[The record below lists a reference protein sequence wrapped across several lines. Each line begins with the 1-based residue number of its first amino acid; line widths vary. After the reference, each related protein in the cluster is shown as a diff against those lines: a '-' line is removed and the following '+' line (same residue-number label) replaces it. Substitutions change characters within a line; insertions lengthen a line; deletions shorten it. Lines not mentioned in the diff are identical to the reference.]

1 MAVNNGSR
9 RRSEKN
15 SGVFFKMKIFNGKS
29 IFITGSC
36 GTIGAELVEQLLNNS
51 KYSPKEVVCID
62 NNESALFFQ
71 DQLYLDDLRASFFV
85 ADIRDK
91 DELSNRMKGVDIVIH
106 AAALKH
112 VIMCERSPEQAV
124 QTNINGVQNVIAA
137 ASLNDVEI
145 VIFTSS
151 DKAVNPTNVMGT
163 TKLMGERL
171 MTAANSSKREN
182 GPIFASTRFGNV
194 LGSSGSVIPIFRNQ
208 IFNGGPVTLT
218 DKNMTRF
225 VMSIKE
231 AVELVLNSVIEAKG
245 GEVFVTKM
253 PVMRIEDLA
262 IAMIEALCTKDMKI
276 IETGSKPGEKLYEEL
291 MSDEET
297 RRAIELD
304 KFFSILPA
312 FKGIYS
318 DIDYNYFAIVSRLVE
333 DPYVSEQQTP
343 LKVKEVKNFLHDNK
357 LLLESRTSG
366 QDTRYWPGDKEEK
379 S

>member
-1 MAVNNGSR
+1 
-9 RRSEKN
+9 
-15 SGVFFKMKIFNGKS
+15 MKIFNGKS
-29 IFITGSC
+29 IFVTGSC
-36 GTIGAELVEQLLNNS
+36 GTIGAELVAQLLSNP
-51 KYSPKEVVCID
+51 KYNPKELIGID

-71 DQLYLDDLRASFFV
+71 DQLYLDDSRASFFV
-85 ADIRDK
+85 TDIRDK
-91 DELSNRMKGVDIVIH
+91 DELSNRMKGADIVIH

-112 VIMCERSPEQAV
+112 VILCERSPEQAV

-208 IFNGGPVTLT
+208 ISNGGPVTLT

-225 VMSIKE
+225 VMSAEE
-231 AVELVLNSVIEAKG
+231 AVELVLNSVMEAKG

-253 PVMRIEDLA
+253 PVMKIEDLA
-262 IAMIEALCTKDMKI
+262 IAMIEELAPNE
-276 IETGSKPGEKLYEEL
+276 IEVTEIGSKPGEKLYEEL

-297 RRAIELD
+297 RRTIELD
-304 KFFSILPA
+304 KFFSVLPA
-312 FKGIYS
+312 FRGIYS
-318 DIDYNYFAIVSRLVE
+318 DIDYNYSTIVSKLVE
-333 DPYVSEQQTP
+333 DPYVSEQQTS
-343 LKVKEVKNFLHDNK
+343 LTVEEVKDFLRNNK
-357 LLLESRTSG
+357 LLLDANVNE
-366 QDTRYWPGDKEEK
+366 QNARYWPGDKEEK